1 MAKPTPTQTAA
12 ATAAAAAL
20 AQADAQ
26 AQALAELRRPSEP
39 LPVDEFH
46 GVGGS
51 YVLEGGV
58 RRRVEGPALPE
69 AAAPAQP

>member
-12 ATAAAAAL
+12 ATAAAL

-69 AAAPAQP
+69 TGAPAQP